1 MDKDMHSIIK
11 LIEKKRAELSQLVMS
26 NNKIDE
32 CVIKKSQELD
42 LLLNEFNN
50 TNKEKAAK

>member
-1 MDKDMHSIIK
+1 MHSIIK